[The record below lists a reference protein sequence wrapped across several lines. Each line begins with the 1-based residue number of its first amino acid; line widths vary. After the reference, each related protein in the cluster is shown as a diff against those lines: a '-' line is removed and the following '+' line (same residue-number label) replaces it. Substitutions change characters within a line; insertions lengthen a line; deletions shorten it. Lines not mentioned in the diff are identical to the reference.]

1 MPDEGKNPYNLV
13 PAGSLKIIDLS
24 QPHTDTLNF
33 KIKKEIGNKSVV
45 LELVP
50 PDDATR
56 YTYGGER
63 VKYFE
68 VSCSDFTTMFN
79 KISGLEYTCK
89 GQMFTDILDDA
100 KIRCGGLS
108 VEAHNPDA

>member
-68 VSCSDFTTMFN
+68 VSCSNLSTQFQ
-79 KISGLEYTCK
+79 KISELEYTCT
-89 GQMFTDILDDA
+89 GQMFTDFLDDA
-100 KIRCGGLS
+100 QKRLRGIS
-108 VEAHNPDA
+108 VEPYNPRS